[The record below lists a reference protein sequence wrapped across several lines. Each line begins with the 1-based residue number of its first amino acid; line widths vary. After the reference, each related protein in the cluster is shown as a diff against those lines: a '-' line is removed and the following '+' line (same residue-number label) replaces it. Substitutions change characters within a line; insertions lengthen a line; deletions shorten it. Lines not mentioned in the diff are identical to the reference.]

1 MKHILE
7 LIIFAG
13 LLNLIVI
20 LLNLSKKSNFTVDL
34 DYNKNEFNV
43 NNLCCYF
50 SSVKGEVSMK
60 RKIHLINELNKYN
73 IKYQVDSGVTNL
85 DTNNAR
91 MYQHILNKLLA
102 FKKSNY
108 DYAIICDDDF
118 APCPNFKNEL
128 LKTIKYAKNN
138 FRCIH
143 LCPGYLWG
151 RLYRDST
158 KIGKL
163 NPEGDISNLKHNGR
177 LFYNIDKN
185 EWISKKIWLGGPLCF
200 LINKKHINNFI
211 EDYKSNYKKTGEPN
225 DVVLLNI
232 INDDDYVCREP
243 QLGYELEQG
252 ESTRI

>member
-108 DYAIICDDDF
+108 DEILILDSDLTFNSPSAAASVI
-118 APCPNFKNEL
+118 KNRA
-128 LKTIKYAKNN
+128 T
-138 FRCIH
+138 
-143 LCPGYLWG
+143 
-151 RLYRDST
+151 
-158 KIGKL
+158 
-163 NPEGDISNLKHNGR
+163 NGR
-177 LFYNIDKN
+177 K
-185 EWISKKIWLGGPLCF
+185 EWILKDGTTL
-200 LINKKHINNFI
+200 
-211 EDYKSNYKKTGEPN
+211 
-225 DVVLLNI
+225 
-232 INDDDYVCREP
+232 DDYENK
-243 QLGYELEQG
+243 
-252 ESTRI
+252 